1 MCIYNSFY
9 GCYIIS
15 PFDYYNF
22 LYFYFF
28 ISNSPFTLLSNR
40 LLLQYN
46 LLIMIDIC
54 NLPEPFTREI
64 SHVLLFDATIFSF
77 NQNLRALTPDIN
89 SYLLRIDLH
98 NPSPYNRKLSIKQ
111 QNHND
116 YYDVQVSLPIY
127 DLSKETRKKLISFHK
142 QRKYVVALVSQQEM
156 LIVGNAREPFTLTV
170 DDNITDNGKGA
181 DTYVVTLTGQTIIFP
196 NISKVT
202 EKFRVLFFLPPLQ

>member
-1 MCIYNSFY
+1 
-9 GCYIIS
+9 
-15 PFDYYNF
+15 
-22 LYFYFF
+22 
-28 ISNSPFTLLSNR
+28 
-40 LLLQYN
+40 
-46 LLIMIDIC
+46 MIDVC

-64 SHVLLFDATIFSF
+64 SHVLLFDAASLSF

-98 NPSPYNRKLSIKQ
+98 NPTP
-111 QNHND
+111 
-116 YYDVQVSLPIY
+116 
-127 DLSKETRKKLISFHK
+127 ISFHK

-196 NISKVT
+196 NISKIT